1 MRTWETVNYTLE
13 NNKTFNPSF
22 FAVSYYKNDIILL
35 GGNENAEERNK
46 NYLYKVG
53 EKDSIEE
60 YNYDVEY
67 TSVFREK
74 FFIPIN
80 SNVSVLLPLVSAD
93 VEVFFFNEEDG
104 KVTKT
109 MFKEESEEDK

>member
-1 MRTWETVNYTLE
+1 M
-13 NNKTFNPSF
+13 
-22 FAVSYYKNDIILL
+22 SYYKNDIILL

-46 NYLYKVG
+46 NYLYKIG
-53 EKDSIEE
+53 EEKDTVEE
-60 YNYDVEY
+60 YNYDAEY

-80 SNVSVLLPLVSAD
+80 SNVSALLPLVSSD